1 MNNIILP
8 FLITTLA
15 GLSTM
20 IGIIPCYFKEKNKDT
35 IIAFCLAASS
45 GVMISISIFSLI
57 PESIKLMSTNISLIG
72 AFLITFIFITIGIIT
87 SSNIDKNVNKYVSNS
102 KLYKL
107 GIISIVAL
115 ILHNI
120 PEGITTF
127 ISTSSNVKLGITLSL
142 AIALHNIPEG
152 IAIAV
157 PIFYSTKSKKRAII
171 YTAISGFSEL
181 FGAVLA
187 YLFLSKYINNFILS
201 LILALTAG
209 IMLHISIYEL
219 LPSSLDYKKNKVTVI
234 SFIIGF
240 IIMLLCDLIIN

>member
-1 MNNIILP
+1 M
-8 FLITTLA
+8 A
-15 GLSTM
+15 
-20 IGIIPCYFKEKNKDT
+20 
-35 IIAFCLAASS
+35 
-45 GVMISISIFSLI
+45 
-57 PESIKLMSTNISLIG
+57 
-72 AFLITFIFITIGIIT
+72 FIFITIGIIT
-87 SSNIDKNVNKYVSNS
+87 SSNIDKKVNKYISNS

-107 GIISIVAL
+107 GIISIIAL

-127 ISTSSNVKLGITLSL
+127 ISTSSNIKLGITLSL

-152 IAIAV
+152 IAIAI

-181 FGAVLA
+181 FGAILA

-219 LPSSLDYKKNKVTVI
+219 LPSSLDYKKNKVTII

-240 IIMLLCDLIIN
+240 CIMLLCDLLIN